1 LATVAIGADHRGYR
15 LKQELIYKLKG
26 EHTILDMGTDSDKP
40 VDYPDFAKKVA
51 DAVAEGKA
59 DFGILICDT
68 GIGMAIAAN
77 KVSGVRAAHCRVERE
92 ADMSRRH
99 NNANIITIAGGY
111 TPRDVA
117 LKLVKMFI
125 STPFEGNTEE
135 GERHKR
141 RVEKIM
147 KIEKEQCK

>member
-1 LATVAIGADHRGYR
+1 MATIAIGADHRGYR
-15 LKQELIYKLKG
+15 LKQELIYKLRQ
-26 EHTILDMGTDSDKP
+26 EHTMLDMGTDSDKS
-40 VDYPDFAKKVA
+40 VDYPDFARRVA
-51 DAVAEGKA
+51 DAVAGGKA

-92 ADMSRRH
+92 AEMSRRH

-111 TPRDVA
+111 TPKDTA
-117 LKLVKMFI
+117 HKLVKIFI

-135 GERHKR
+135 GKRHKR
-141 RVEKIM
+141 RVEKITN
-147 KIEKEQCK
+147 IEKEQCK